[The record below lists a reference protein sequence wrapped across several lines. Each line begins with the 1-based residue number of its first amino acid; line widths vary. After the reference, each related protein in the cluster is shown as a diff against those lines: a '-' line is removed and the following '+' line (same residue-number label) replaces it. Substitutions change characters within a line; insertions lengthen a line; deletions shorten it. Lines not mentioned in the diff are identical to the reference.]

1 MTNHTPLTVHQLAEI
16 EARVNDAE
24 DGWHVVVDEA
34 NPHRFEIHGDG
45 PTHVAVFGG
54 DWDDAFA
61 SYPVEANAAFA
72 AHARTDVP
80 ALLAEVRRLRA
91 GVASERPTEDHDGVY
106 VDEQGFLYGEYQAS
120 PRTDEVYLLRLQ
132 WVDEMA
138 VAKSELE
145 QQGAVFQHLGWCL

>member
-1 MTNHTPLTVHQLAEI
+1 MTDHTPPTEQQLAEYERLI
-16 EARVNDAE
+16 ADTTPLGA
-24 DGWHVVVDEA
+24 A
-34 NPHRFEIHGDG
+34 
-45 PTHVAVFGG
+45 T
-54 DWDDAFA
+54 A
-61 SYPVEANAAFA
+61 SPGMAA
-72 AHARTDVP
+72 
-80 ALLAEVRRLRA
+80 ALLAEIRRLRA

-106 VDEQGFLYGEYQAS
+106 VDEQGFLYGEYQVS